1 MKKYSN
7 SIDNKIVIDDNG
19 MVHIP
24 PTVSMR
30 DFEIAELFDIM
41 IPTVKVKI
49 KTLLKSRFISN
60 YSSGIVMESS
70 IIPEYFGLEVVIS
83 IAFQTQSIQA
93 ETFRKYVINQI
104 TKSDTQFQ
112 PMFIQLSNSNIF
124 N

>member
-1 MKKYSN
+1 MRKYSN

-19 MVHIP
+19 MVYIP
-24 PTVSMR
+24 ATVSMR

-41 IPTVKVKI
+41 IPTVKGKI

-60 YSSGIVMESS
+60 CSGGIVMGSS

>member
-93 ETFRKYVINQI
+93 EIFRKYVINQI

-112 PMFIQLSNSNIF
+112 AMFIQLSNSNIF

>member
-30 DFEIAELFDIM
+30 DFEIADLFDIM

-93 ETFRKYVINQI
+93 EIFRKYVINQI

-112 PMFIQLSNSNIF
+112 AMFIQLSNSNIF